1 MTQTTHQ
8 AVTIQLV
15 RVDTALES
23 PEVDNSALM
32 SKTLDWLASNT
43 PQNAANALYYRESL
57 QIMGMRNAAA

>member
-23 PEVDNSALM
+23 PEVDNSAVM
-32 SKTLDWLASNT
+32 SKALDWLASNT
-43 PQNAANALYYRESL
+43 PQNAANARYYREGL
-57 QIMGMRNAAA
+57 QIMAERYAPA